1 MGMRL
6 SNADVLQLL
15 PVFMRDD
22 EAVKA
27 FAKAVNALIR
37 APGGEI
43 QRLREW
49 DQIDN
54 MTSAELDEM
63 AWEMSLEWYDASVD
77 IENKRATIKAATLLK
92 EKAGTKWAVTE
103 AIKAAYGV
111 EPVISEWFEY
121 DGEPGHFLAKI
132 EANRGF
138 DFSKILKAIN
148 YVKRASAHLDEI
160 EMTTD
165 ESLELFVGFSTVVV
179 KEYET
184 AMSKD
189 DFVAFEWLADEAGD
203 SLTDEV
209 GNILTE

>member
-6 SNADVLQLL
+6 SNADIIQLL

-22 EAVKA
+22 EAVQA

-63 AWEMSLEWYDASVD
+63 AWEMSLEWYDSTVD

-103 AIKAAYGV
+103 AVNAVYGV

-121 DGEPGHFLAKI
+121 DGEPGHFRAKI

-165 ESLELFVGFSTVVV
+165 ETLELFVGFSTVVV

-189 DFVAFEWLADEAGD
+189 DFVAFEWLADELGD
-203 SLTDEV
+203 SLTDEL

>member
-6 SNADVLQLL
+6 SNADILQLL

-22 EAVKA
+22 EAVQA

-37 APGGEI
+37 TPGEGI

-63 AWEMSLEWYDASVD
+63 AWEMSLEWYDSTVD

-103 AIKAAYGV
+103 AVKAVYGV

-121 DGEPGHFLAKI
+121 DGEPGHFRAKI

-148 YVKRASAHLDEI
+148 YVKRAGAHLDEI

-165 ESLELFVGFSTVVV
+165 EALGLFVGFSTVVV

-189 DFVAFEWLADEAGD
+189 DYVDFVWLGDEAEYI
-203 SLTDEV
+203 LTDEN
-209 GNILTE
+209 GDIITE

>member
-1 MGMRL
+1 M
-6 SNADVLQLL
+6 
-15 PVFMRDD
+15 
-22 EAVKA
+22 
-27 FAKAVNALIR
+27 
-37 APGGEI
+37 
-43 QRLREW
+43 
-49 DQIDN
+49 
-54 MTSAELDEM
+54 LDGKG
-63 AWEMSLEWYDASVD
+63 
-77 IENKRATIKAATLLK
+77 I
-92 EKAGTKWAVTE
+92 
-103 AIKAAYGV
+103 
-111 EPVISEWFEY
+111 
-121 DGEPGHFLAKI
+121 
-132 EANRGF
+132 